1 VVFYRLWIVCMLM
14 YAKNMTY
21 SDQVIEFVRHS
32 YLEPAAK
39 SGESLVRIKAG
50 DVHKA
55 LRWTNRVPSVC
66 QALASKRFL
75 EENHLELVATHGPPS
90 GLSTTTVYT
99 YRVKSGRS
107 ETQKQNGLRAL
118 RGRGKEMFR
127 RLGGAEKWLLRE
139 RANFYSSQQKEERRI
154 GKKS

>member
-1 VVFYRLWIVCMLM
+1 MLM
-14 YAKNMTY
+14 YARTMSY
-21 SDQVIEFVRHS
+21 SDQVIQFVRIS
-32 YLEPAAK
+32 YLEPAVR
-39 SGESLVRIKAG
+39 SGETLLRIKAG

-66 QALASKRFL
+66 QALSSKRFL
-75 EENHLELVATHGPPS
+75 EENHLELVKTQGPPS

-99 YRVKSGRS
+99 YKVKSAKAENR
-107 ETQKQNGLRAL
+107 KQNGLQAL

-127 RLGGAEKWLLRE
+127 RLGGAEKWLRRE
-139 RANFYSSQQKEERRI
+139 RENFYSPGQEEELRG